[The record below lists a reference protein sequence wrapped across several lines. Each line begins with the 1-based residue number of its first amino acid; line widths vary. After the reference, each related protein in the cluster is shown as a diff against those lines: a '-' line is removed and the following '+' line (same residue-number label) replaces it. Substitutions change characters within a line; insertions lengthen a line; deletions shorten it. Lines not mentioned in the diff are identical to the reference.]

1 MGIDNRR
8 ISMGMDGMG
17 SEASRGVLTTMIK
30 ETCIS
35 YFVSILVLCVGN
47 GVYVMD
53 GWNEYTL
60 LLLFVI

>member
-1 MGIDNRR
+1 MGIYNRR
-8 ISMGMDGMG
+8 ISMGMDGTG
-17 SEASRGVLTTMIK
+17 SEASRGVLTTMIE

-35 YFVSILVLCVGN
+35 YFVSVLVLCVGN